1 MWRDKKTPG
10 RIPTALRSQTC
21 QHGACV
27 MNSIESALIG
37 IFGNENLAPIPRVP
51 KCTKCATERK
61 SWKEFD
67 PHHVTYV
74 PRKIKY
80 LCQDCHAVITYR
92 NFKRAREI
100 HRRLDTKERTVVWDN
115 FLVDVI
121 SKEEIILSVRW
132 FDIYRKR
139 EVKYGTS

>member
-1 MWRDKKTPG
+1 
-10 RIPTALRSQTC
+10 
-21 QHGACV
+21 

-67 PHHVTYV
+67 PHHVTYM

-100 HRRLDTKERTVVWDN
+100 HRRLDTKERTVVWDS

-121 SKEEIILSVRW
+121 SKEEIILAVRW
-132 FDIYRKR
+132 ADTYRKR
-139 EVKYGTS
+139 EVKNGTS